1 MIHLSC
7 KIIDVADLTY
17 IGISIPSDYNS
28 EGISSSEKSFTELTD
43 TATYILKSFLLLL
56 DAFLSPKLHS

>member
-7 KIIDVADLTY
+7 KIIDVAELTY
-17 IGISIPSDYNS
+17 IGVLIPSDYDS

-43 TATYILKSFLLLL
+43 KATYILKNFLLLL
-56 DAFLSPKLHS
+56 DVLLSLRLHC

>member
-17 IGISIPSDYNS
+17 IGVLIPSDYDS

-43 TATYILKSFLLLL
+43 KATYILKNFLLLL
-56 DAFLSPKLHS
+56 DVLLSLRLHC